1 MVLRTLTVFIPF
13 FSCSQKIL
21 CALLKDGRIVC
32 RLPCEVCQKEMQY
45 FEDSS
50 SDVRTVTCSQCGE
63 STVR

>member
-21 CALLKDGRIVC
+21 RALLKDGRTVC